1 MKQNFP
7 TRLIISGSITLSLFA
22 FACQKRKT
30 VEESD
35 SINRLDRVDPSPA
48 ATSQP
53 VVSKDFTVRTSMA
66 FPFEIPA
73 HVAMPRLRGSYKS
86 FATSVGVQSRDD
98 VANVDF
104 YVVTDDQYR
113 DFVQG
118 DSGNVLFAASS
129 SHDEHV
135 DVNLPPTM
143 SAPQKYY
150 AVFRNTPGGEAKK
163 AVRADLSIE
172 F

>member
-1 MKQNFP
+1 MKQKFP
-7 TRLIISGSITLSLFA
+7 ARLFITASVALCLFA
-22 FACQKRKT
+22 FACQKKKT
-30 VEESD
+30 PEASPD
-35 SINRLDRVDPSPA
+35 AIDRVNPA
-48 ATSQP
+48 PASTSQP
-53 VVSKDFTVRTSMA
+53 VVSKDFTVHTSVA
-66 FPFEIPA
+66 FPFEVPA
-73 HVAMPRLRGSYKS
+73 HVAMPHLRGTYKS
-86 FATSVGVQSRDD
+86 FVTNMGSQSRED

-104 YVVTDDQYR
+104 FVVTDDQYR

-118 DSGNVLFAASS
+118 DSGNVVFAASS

-135 DVNLPPTM
+135 DINLPPTM

-163 AVRADLSIE
+163 AVRADLSVE